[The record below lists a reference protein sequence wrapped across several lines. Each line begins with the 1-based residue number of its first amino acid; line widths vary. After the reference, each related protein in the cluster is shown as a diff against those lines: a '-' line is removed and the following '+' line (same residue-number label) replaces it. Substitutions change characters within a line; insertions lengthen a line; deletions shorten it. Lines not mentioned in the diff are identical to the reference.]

1 MEIIFGTKD
10 LDRLEVDGSFTAGF
24 DQALVKAYRKKINI
38 IRQAVDER
46 LFYAIRALHFEKLKG
61 KRNHQHSMRLNDRY
75 RLIVELVER
84 KSKSKAVRVVEIT
97 DYH

>member
-1 MEIIFGTKD
+1 MEIIFGTED

-46 LFYAIRALHFEKLKG
+46 DFYAIRSLHFEKLKG
-61 KRNHQHSMRLNDRY
+61 KRNHQHSMRLNNKY

-84 KSKSKAVRVVEIT
+84 KSKIKAVMIVEIT